1 MALVDT
7 YQLNVC
13 HIANGKEI
21 SNVFYYFEQKTGTAG
36 PITTGLGLC
45 RAFFDDVWHP
55 AWKPAIN
62 HNCRLTGI
70 WCGRIWPTL
79 VLPGV
84 TPYSDE
90 EGNQL
95 GDSIPNNACALLTA
109 STFTVSKNYK
119 RRMYISGISES
130 ATVQNEINVVQ
141 ELLLGT
147 LLDTIVTTVLNPTT
161 DPTAEFVAAAFSK
174 KRAAAGD
181 PVPVRQLTGGHVR
194 RQIRSQ
200 RGRNIMNWRK
210 GL

>member
-1 MALVDT
+1 MALVDV

-13 HIANGKEI
+13 HVANGKEI
-21 SNVFYYFEQKTGTAG
+21 SNVFYYLEQKTGTSG
-36 PITTGLGLC
+36 PITTGLGLV
-45 RAFFDDVWHP
+45 RAFFDDI
-55 AWKPAIN
+55 WKPTWQPAIN

-79 VLPGV
+79 AIPGV
-84 TPYSDE
+84 APYSDE
-90 EGNQL
+90 EGHQP
-95 GDSIPNNACALLTA
+95 GDSVPNNACALITA
-109 STFTVSKNYK
+109 STFTVSKNFK
-119 RRMYISGISES
+119 RRMYISGISETH
-130 ATVQNEINVVQ
+130 TVQNEITVV
-141 ELLLGT
+141 EEALLRIM
-147 LLDTIVTTVLNPTT
+147 LDTIVATILNPTT

-174 KRAAAGD
+174 KLAAAMD